1 MIALAGLPNF
11 AQTLYNPSFRSML
24 LSRATAFMLTTCT
37 IAYVIKVFYFD
48 VTDDGLQAPH
58 GLLPIRPV
66 LRNPANHTQTESPP
80 QPREE
85 AAHVQQ
91 LALDHDAHLDPG
103 SS

>member
-58 GLLPIRPV
+58 APPPARARARRTCYESVGCPARGAPTFIRV
-66 LRNPANHTQTESPP
+66 RD
-80 QPREE
+80 RERP
-85 AAHVQQ
+85 
-91 LALDHDAHLDPG
+91 LN
-103 SS
+103 